1 MLLNLMTFTLL
12 PLAIGMVLRVLLPA
26 MAERAVEPIRKSV
39 LYLMIMVLLLGVI
52 SSYQDILNYFAT
64 AGALVILMNL
74 LTMGLGYGLAKIFRL
89 PMPQIVTI
97 TFEVGVQNLALAF
110 AITFNI
116 LQRPDLAIAGLIY
129 AAVMPATALG
139 FVSIARRLL
148 KDETPASA

>member
-1 MLLNLMTFTLL
+1 
-12 PLAIGMVLRVLLPA
+12 
-26 MAERAVEPIRKSV
+26 
-39 LYLMIMVLLLGVI
+39 
-52 SSYQDILNYFAT
+52 
-64 AGALVILMNL
+64 
-74 LTMGLGYGLAKIFRL
+74 
-89 PMPQIVTI
+89 
-97 TFEVGVQNLALAF
+97 VGVQNLALAF